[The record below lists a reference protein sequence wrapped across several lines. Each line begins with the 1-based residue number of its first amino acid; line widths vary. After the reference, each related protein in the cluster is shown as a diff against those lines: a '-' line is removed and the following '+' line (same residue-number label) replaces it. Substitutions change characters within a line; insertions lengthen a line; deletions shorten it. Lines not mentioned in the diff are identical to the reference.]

1 MRNYKIKR
9 ACQYVYEYIT
19 STTGKY
25 QEILTLPLLY
35 NFINDTPVS

>member
-25 QEILTLPLLY
+25 QEILTLLY
-35 NFINDTPVS
+35 SETKFLTTKI